1 MVPLTIEWDALVDRF
16 KTPEIGPKD
25 GPYFCRCGFTDNR
38 RHSESQQDGYLIILD
53 ADSSIDPDTGETVQG
68 APDPVLVHEILQQ
81 LDITHC
87 IYSSWSNGQKNKG
100 TRYRVLIP
108 ALLSCQEDLGAA
120 VGWLVN
126 LIQSEGTMLA
136 DVKENHAFPQAWYLP
151 RVPDEAARAAY
162 VLLEHDGLQDFP
174 LDQARDWYRA
184 QVEQQQKAEAEIQ
197 ADLDAATYDPES
209 PISKFNAMAGPEVLH
224 KLLLKN
230 GYTFHGASGT
240 GDGKSYR
247 YMRPGS
253 TSETPG
259 VKLFKDG
266 RGTWRVMSWHGADDP
281 LSARS
286 QDAFGL
292 LTVLECSGD
301 EDKALEKAREM
312 FPDEPHQGKEP
323 LYLSLRTI
331 LKRKLEWIWVVDGLL
346 LASRVYQLHGQ
357 WKAGKSLVA
366 LDLALHM
373 AQGKPWLGKQLTRC
387 LVIYVA
393 GEAATDIQA
402 RIQAFNIEY
411 GLDPAATFALRC
423 LPVYLTDK
431 VAAAKLREE
440 VKDILASLPEPL
452 PIVIFIDTLA
462 RNFGPG
468 KSESNDADM
477 GQFINHLIDE
487 VSRPLSALSIVV
499 HHPGHGAK
507 DRGRGHSSLPG
518 AVDGTLQVEQKGT
531 SGVITLG
538 TQEMRNIKGNAD
550 KLAWT
555 IKGIDLPV
563 TDNFDRQVNAPVLVP
578 HVLPDHNQQAA
589 DEADHADRMTRDVVI
604 EILKTSADRRA
615 AEPGMPDHY
624 PSKKKIEE
632 KAGEAGCKARSIK
645 RVVKAM
651 SDAGEII
658 DAPLPDG
665 ISIRGR
671 NSFAELVLVESVD
684 APATSDQTR

>member
-1 MVPLTIEWDALVDRF
+1 MDPLTIEWDDLVDRF
-16 KTPEIGPKD
+16 RSPEIGPKD
-25 GPYFCRCGFTDNR
+25 GSYICRCTFSDNH
-38 RHSESQQDGYLIILD
+38 RHSETQQDGYLVILD
-53 ADSSIDPDTGETVQG
+53 ADSSIDPATGETVQG
-68 APDPVLVHEILQQ
+68 APDPALVHEVLQHQ
-81 LDITHC
+81 DITHC

-108 ALLSCQEDLGAA
+108 ALLLCQEDLDAA
-120 VGWLVN
+120 VGWLMD
-126 LIQSEGTMLA
+126 LIQSEGAMLA

-151 RVPDEAARAAY
+151 RVPHEAARAAY

-174 LDQARDWYRA
+174 LNQARDWYRA

-197 ADLDAATYDPES
+197 ADLGASTYDPES
-209 PISKFNAMAGPEVLH
+209 PIGKFNAMAGPEDIH
-224 KLLLKN
+224 KLLLEN
-230 GYTFHGASGT
+230 GYTFHAASGT
-240 GDGKSYR
+240 GDGRSYR

-253 TSETPG
+253 TSLTPG
-259 VKLFKDG
+259 VKVFKDR

-292 LTVLECSGD
+292 LTVLECGGD
-301 EDKALEKAREM
+301 QDKALEKAREM
-312 FPDEPHQGKEP
+312 FSDEPHQGKEP
-323 LYLSLRTI
+323 PYLSLRTI

-411 GLDPAATFALRC
+411 GLDPAATFALRR

-431 VAAAKLREE
+431 EAAAKLREE
-440 VKDILASLPEPL
+440 VKKIHASLPEPL

-487 VSRPLSALSIVV
+487 VSRPLSALSLVV
-499 HHPGHGAK
+499 HHPGHSVK

-518 AVDGTLQVEQKGT
+518 AVDGTLQVEQNGT

-563 TDNFDRQVNAPVLVP
+563 TDNFGRQVNAPVLVP

-589 DEADHADRMTRDVVI
+589 DEADQADKATREVLI
-604 EILKTSADRRA
+604 EILKTYADRRA
-615 AEPGMPDHY
+615 AERDMPEHY
-624 PSKKKIEE
+624 PSKKKIKEN
-632 KAGEAGCKARSIK
+632 AGEAGCKARSIE

-658 DAPLPDG
+658 EAQLPDG
-665 ISIRGR
+665 ISVRGR
-671 NSFAELVLVESVD
+671 NSYVD
-684 APATSDQTR
+684 LALREIVDGPAS